1 MGERPVGV
9 TILAILMILWGIFA
23 LVMGFIG
30 LGTIVIFPTG
40 WETLV
45 PILNIIWGILYL
57 VGGFGLL
64 SLKEWARILAIIIN
78 ILGLIGGILLTIT
91 IIGALIG
98 IPMIV
103 ISIIIIW
110 YLWRDFYNFNCFYS
124 SHQNNSHQQIPQ
136 EITHVSE
143 HSPRA

>member
-23 LVMGFIG
+23 LVMGLIN
-30 LGTIVIFPTG
+30 LGAFVIFPTG

-91 IIGALIG
+91 IVGALIG

-110 YLWRDFYNFNCFYS
+110 YLWREETAAYFS
-124 SHQNNSHQQIPQ
+124 
-136 EITHVSE
+136 
-143 HSPRA
+143 